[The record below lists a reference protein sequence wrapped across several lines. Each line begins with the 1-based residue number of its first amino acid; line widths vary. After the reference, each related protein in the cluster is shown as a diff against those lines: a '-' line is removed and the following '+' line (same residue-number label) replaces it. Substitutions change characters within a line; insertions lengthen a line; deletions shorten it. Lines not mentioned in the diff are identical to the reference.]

1 MDRLRKAV
9 SALLVAGMVALPYT
23 PALAKDDQGRGR
35 NRDRYEDRWDN
46 GRYSRY
52 DRYDRDDR
60 GYWDAARYYRNDERR
75 YSAAPAQSKRP
86 HLPRLR
92 QPLLL

>member
-35 NRDRYEDRWDN
+35 NRDRVATRI
-46 GRYSRY
+46 GTM
-52 DRYDRDDR
+52 
-60 GYWDAARYYRNDERR
+60 AAMVVTTATTATIAATGTPPATTGTT
-75 YSAAPAQSKRP
+75 SAATGRAG
-86 HLPRLR
+86 
-92 QPLLL
+92 